1 MNKKILTVAVVA
13 PLLYTACSNSAN
25 LPTSE
30 AAQKIETTAV
40 ETRTVETNTIET
52 AKAEIVNNQINTE
65 ISTPLNTSIEAT
77 VNYANNNESIKKKG
91 MLHIK
96 SFMGTLKPTLM
107 SLMQSDPTHKTAL
120 GGCSSMAQ
128 KMTDDYNAVSPDTK
142 IRRTALRYRN
152 EKNRPDATDT
162 TVMERFLASNDFS
175 KPLVVEMPTH
185 YRVYK
190 ALAIK
195 QACLACHGTNISKDL
210 QEMLVTKYPT
220 DMATNFKLGEFRGVV
235 VAEVQK

>member
-1 MNKKILTVAVVA
+1 MNKKILTVTIIA
-13 PLLYTACSNSAN
+13 PLFYVACNS
-25 LPTSE
+25 
-30 AAQKIETTAV
+30 TTNQP
-40 ETRTVETNTIET
+40 TNTIT
-52 AKAEIVNNQINTE
+52 TNQSNE
-65 ISTPLNTSIEAT
+65 LT
-77 VNYANNNESIKKKG
+77 VNYANDNERIKREG

-120 GGCSSMAQ
+120 GACSSMAP
-128 KMTDDYNAVSPDTK
+128 KITDDYNAVSPNTK

-152 EKNRPDATDT
+152 ENNKPDATDT
-162 TVMERFLASNDFS
+162 TVMERFLASNDFNN
-175 KPLVVEMPTH
+175 PLVVDMPTH

-190 ALAIK
+190 ALTIK
-195 QACLACHGTNISKDL
+195 QPCLACHGSNISKDL

>member
-13 PLLYTACSNSAN
+13 PLLYTACSNSTN
-25 LPTSE
+25 LPTNE
-30 AAQKIETTAV
+30 AAQKIETTSI
-40 ETRTVETNTIET
+40 ETGTIET
-52 AKAEIVNNQINTE
+52 AKTETSAPIN
-65 ISTPLNTSIEAT
+65 SSIEAT
-77 VNYANNNESIKKKG
+77 VNYANDNKSIKNKG

-128 KMTDDYNAVSPDTK
+128 KITDDYNAVSPDTK

-162 TVMERFLASNDFS
+162 TVMERFLASNDFN

-190 ALAIK
+190 ALSIK
-195 QACLACHGTNISKDL
+195 QSCLACHGTNISKDL